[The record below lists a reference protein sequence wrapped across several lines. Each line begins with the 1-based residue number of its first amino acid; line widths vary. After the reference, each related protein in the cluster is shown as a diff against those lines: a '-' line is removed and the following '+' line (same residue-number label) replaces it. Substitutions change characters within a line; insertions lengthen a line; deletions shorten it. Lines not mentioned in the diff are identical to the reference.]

1 MTRNE
6 LKPVETIALDS
17 EPDERGNVSI
27 IVRLEDERSTA
38 LAFNAN

>member
-1 MTRNE
+1 MTRLE
-6 LKPVETIALDS
+6 LKRAQAIALDS
-17 EPDERGNVSI
+17 EPDERGNISI